1 MYFCVAR
8 GAPFRIFKRRVE
20 ELGTFE
26 HLQLDRSNNLC
37 CVPRVMRA
45 LFRTRLDLSKK
56 TSRHRK
62 KKKKN
67 QGRTRL
73 EISDEHRFFLLSFF
87 HFFSLRRREQ
97 NGQGFGHLQLYRSVE
112 VGRQPSTSKPPLCR
126 WHSRGRRGKLNSIP
140 FPCRI
145 DSHRLRLFHLVLL
158 QKFNVSPIGLWLVHQ
173 SRDKDKCARAPI

>member
-56 TSRHRK
+56 TSRRR

-67 QGRTRL
+67 QGRTRNQRRT
-73 EISDEHRFFLLSFF
+73 SVFPSFFLSFLFSPPTGAERIGFRTPVAISIGRGRSTALDLETAPLPVALEGEEGQVKFNPLSLP
-87 HFFSLRRREQ
+87 H
-97 NGQGFGHLQLYRSVE
+97 
-112 VGRQPSTSKPPLCR
+112 RQPPTPSFPPR
-126 WHSRGRRGKLNSIP
+126 TPPEI
-140 FPCRI
+140 
-145 DSHRLRLFHLVLL
+145 
-158 QKFNVSPIGLWLVHQ
+158 
-173 SRDKDKCARAPI
+173 